1 MGDPRLVVL
10 FSDSLLVV
18 LFGDSLLMD
27 GVEAS
32 LCAMPELGVMR
43 MNTAVVDVRK
53 YLTSLRPDL
62 VIIDWEASQAQLI
75 VSVLKDQPRV
85 TLLGLDVT
93 SRKVVVVSSHQFTP
107 LTVDDL
113 AQMIQKQIS
122 HRMGHIDPDSV
133 VPDEW
138 RTEILH

>member
-1 MGDPRLVVL
+1 MGNQR
-10 FSDSLLVV
+10 LVV

-32 LCAMPELGVMR
+32 LAVMPELGVMR
-43 MNTAVVDVRK
+43 IHTTVQDVREC
-53 YLTSLRPDL
+53 LMSLRPDL
-62 VIIDWEASQAQLI
+62 VIFDWETSQAQLL
-75 VSVLKDQPRV
+75 VSVLRDQPGV

-107 LTVDDL
+107 LTADDL
-113 AQMIQKQIS
+113 AQVIQKQTSQRI
-122 HRMGHIDPDSV
+122 GQIDPDSLL
-133 VPDEW
+133 PDEW

>member
-10 FSDSLLVV
+10 FNGSLLVV

-32 LCAMPELGVMR
+32 LCAIPELGVMR
-43 MNTAVVDVRK
+43 MNTDVVDVRE
-53 YLTSLRPDL
+53 YLMSLRPDL

-75 VSVLKDQPRV
+75 VSVLRDQPRV
-85 TLLGLDVT
+85 TLLGLDGT
-93 SRKVVVVSSHQFTP
+93 SGNVVVVSSHQFTP
-107 LTVDDL
+107 LTADDL
-113 AQMIQKQIS
+113 AQVIQKQTS
-122 HRMGHIDPDSV
+122 HRIEQIDPDSLL
-133 VPDEW
+133 PDEW